1 MRATT
6 FALIALICV
15 YANASSFNTQV
26 NDMMMANARASDAV
40 DTVEQLLLELK
51 DSIYEEQQEHDDRW

>member
-1 MRATT
+1 MRTS
-6 FALIALICV
+6 ALFLVALICV

-40 DTVEQLLLELK
+40 DTVE
-51 DSIYEEQQEHDDRW
+51 